1 MVSIVVAAV
10 AAVSVGAVSDW
21 ADGPPLGDV
30 AVSFDNQ
37 ILLLDNADPDDNSP
51 VDTIPLPNTTNPVAG
66 SNGGLQFD
74 AFLNLLVTNFDS
86 VGTGRVVALSSLSPH
101 YPLTTPTT
109 TYPYGSTIG
118 APPNVSAI
126 AIAGNGTIY
135 AASRSLTAGGRATIW
150 RINPNGSFAAAF
162 TVLAETTNC
171 VGIDLDPGQG
181 APGQSKLYL
190 VTGGRSVSIVSGVDT
205 ITGSAAMPFQAS
217 ASLFTTLPGNGNNDK
232 ACGIRLLAPP
242 DIRESTPPPPL
253 DLVRLV
259 VADGKNV
266 KYVRAR
272 PAPQTPSVVEF
283 DAGSGSKDWF
293 DVAVDPVVPTGA
305 HVADVWGVDRG
316 GRNLAKFR
324 LGTGGTVV
332 VEPLSLEPRGVAVNG
347 ELRFAQTLG
356 QLTVNTTTR
365 QSVTFYPQNTAGRFT
380 WAGLGL
386 GAAGATLAIQ
396 AFEVTFDA
404 ASGGSPDV
412 NTGLC
417 APSHNTRC
425 RLLTNFS
432 ESTPKINL
440 RGRSAVLREILR
452 SPPTND
458 NFRISVEYRDLTGT
472 AGGPVCMPGVVP
484 PTTAMAR
491 DAWDPPP
498 PGGGAGH
505 KVFDDDA
512 ALAFYGGDDGTGTIR
527 KTNDTIIL
535 SRTSPAVKYN
545 LRIVNPSPGTTI
557 QVKRSLP
564 ISVEVKDPFA
574 NCAAVPGLTGAMI
587 FTVTDVTT
595 APGTPVGDT
604 IGFIGAPLTSSGHPF
619 AFSANLYRTN
629 LNIDPARFP
638 VNRTFRLCPQIPSNQ
653 LVNGAPEQTFPAAL
667 ANEACVNFN
676 TIK

>member
-1 MVSIVVAAV
+1 MKTHTERICWLIVSVVVAAAV

-21 ADGPPLGDV
+21 ASGPGLGNV
-30 AVSFDNQ
+30 AVSFDDR
-37 ILLLDNADPDDNSP
+37 ILLLDNANPETANP
-51 VDTIPLPNTTNPVAG
+51 VDTLSEMGVTG
-66 SNGGLQFD
+66 YGGMVFD
-74 AFLNLLVTNFDS
+74 AFLNLVATKTAPNGDGELVRFGPLHPHARLTPNIATQTFPS
-86 VGTGRVVALSSLSPH
+86 AL
-101 YPLTTPTT
+101 
-109 TYPYGSTIG
+109 
-118 APPNVSAI
+118 AI
-126 AIAGNGTIY
+126 AADGTIY
-135 AASRSLTAGGRATIW
+135 VARRSLTSGARAIISRIPPAGSAVQFNIV
-150 RINPNGSFAAAF
+150 AD
-162 TVLAETTNC
+162 TTKC
-171 VGIDLDPGQG
+171 IGIDLDPNQTT
-181 APGQSKLYL
+181 LWV
-190 VTGGRSVSIVSGVDT
+190 VTGGRTVKNVLN
-205 ITGSAAMPFQAS
+205 ANS
-217 ASLFTTLPGNGNNDK
+217 ASGDTASPTFTTLDTNGQGDGT

-242 DIRESTPPPPL
+242 DIRSTTPAPPL
-253 DLVRLV
+253 DLVRFV

-266 KYVRAR
+266 KFVSAQ
-272 PAPQTPSVVEF
+272 PGSQSPSFVHF
-283 DAGSGSKDWF
+283 DAGSGNKDWF
-293 DVAVDPVVPTGA
+293 DVAVDPVVPTGT
-305 HVADVWGVDRG
+305 HVADVWGVDKG
-316 GRNLAKFR
+316 GHNLAKFR
-324 LGTGGTVV
+324 VRTGGVTTVLNRDLGV
-332 VEPLSLEPRGVAVNG
+332 EPRGLAVNG
-347 ELRFAQTLG
+347 ELRAALTVGLV
-356 QLTVNTTTR
+356 TVNTTTR
-365 QSVTFYPQNTAGRFT
+365 QSVTFYPQNTAAARVT

-386 GAAGATLAIQ
+386 GATGATLAIQ

-417 APSHNTRC
+417 APSLNTRC
-425 RLLTNFS
+425 RLLQFFS

-458 NFRISVEYRDLTGT
+458 DFRISVEYRDLTGT

-512 ALAFYGGDDGTGTIR
+512 GVAFYGGDDGAGTVR

-535 SRTSPAVKYN
+535 NRTFPAVKYN
-545 LRIVNPSPGTTI
+545 LRVVNPSSGITV

-564 ISVEVKDPFA
+564 IRVEVTDPFA
-574 NCAAVPGLTGAMI
+574 NCAVVPGLTDFLM

-619 AFSANLYRTN
+619 AFSANIYATQ

-638 VNRTFRLCPQIPSNQ
+638 VNRRFRLCPQAPSNQ
-653 LVNGAPEQTFPAAL
+653 LVNGAPQQTFQAPL
-667 ANEACVNFN
+667 TNEACVNFN